1 LRTSKTLFDN
11 VCKWENGEIFRE
23 GEPNKEFETPLW
35 INWNKVG
42 KDFLS
47 LKTKLKKDSPEG
59 LKWLKETLGEYIRGR
74 KEFYDQFG
82 EESEYFIQVELL
94 NKFKSM

>member
-1 LRTSKTLFDN
+1 M
-11 VCKWENGEIFRE
+11 GEIFRE

-47 LKTKLKKDSPEG
+47 LKAKLKKDSPEG
-59 LKWLKETLGEYIRGR
+59 LKWLKVSVGGYIQER
-74 KEFYDQFG
+74 KEYYDQFG
-82 EESEYFIQVELL
+82 EESEYFISQELIE
-94 NKFKSM
+94 KFRTL